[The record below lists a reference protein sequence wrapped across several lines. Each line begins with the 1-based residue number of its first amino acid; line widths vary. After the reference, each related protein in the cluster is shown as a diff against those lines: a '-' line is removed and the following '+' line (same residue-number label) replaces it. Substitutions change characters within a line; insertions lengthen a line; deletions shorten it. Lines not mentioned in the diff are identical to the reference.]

1 MMFRSKVLQNYIP
14 PVALAIVLFGFYI
27 STLAP
32 GLTWANGGS
41 DGGDLITAAVTGGIA
56 HPTGY
61 PLYLLLAR
69 IFQLLPMGS
78 LAFRTNL
85 MSALAT
91 ILASMLVYWLVTQ
104 SSIPL
109 RAERNWSA
117 GLAAGFAFGLAP
129 LVWSQALITE
139 VYALQSFLIL
149 IILYLY
155 TRKDANSP
163 TLKKRLDRWRGLI
176 LGLAMC
182 NHITTIFIVPL
193 VLLIGATYRTVEVQD
208 DKGLSASKPLRF
220 DMVALRRQLSWF
232 GIGLSVYII
241 LPIRA
246 LSHPAVNWGNP
257 ITAGRFWWLVSGQ
270 LYQSYFLPSNL
281 AGIWEHLQAWAT
293 ILLEQFGS
301 PGLILGL
308 LGLVVYGKF
317 SRLYIFT
324 TWIALIFSVF
334 AILYRSI
341 DAYLY
346 LIPMVLAFSIWIG
359 VGITSLG
366 QEFVGRFSRLGL
378 ILGILITG
386 YFIGRAILN
395 HKQVDASQDLRA
407 EIFTR
412 EVLSTAPE
420 ESIIFAKG
428 DQAVFALWYYHF
440 GLNQRTDLAVIASD
454 LLHFD
459 WYQETLETTY
469 PGLNLPGSFP
479 WPETVAAANPSRPAC
494 FVEYTNQTEIE
505 CSSP

>member
-1 MMFRSKVLQNYIP
+1 MFHTKALQKFIP
-14 PVALAIVLFGFYI
+14 PVALAIVLLGFYI
-27 STLAP
+27 GTLAP

-41 DGGDLITAAVTGGIA
+41 DGGDLITAAVTGGIP

-78 LAFRTNL
+78 LAFRTNV

-104 SSIPL
+104 SSISL
-109 RAERNWSA
+109 RTERNWSA

-129 LVWSQALITE
+129 LVWSQAVITE

-155 TRKDANSP
+155 TRKDASSP
-163 TLKKRLDRWRGLI
+163 TVKKRLDRWRGLI

-193 VLLIGATYRTVEVQD
+193 AVLMGSTHRTTEVQD
-208 DKGLSASKPLRF
+208 NEGLPTSKPLSF

-232 GIGLSVYII
+232 GIGLSGYII

-246 LSHPAVNWGNP
+246 LSHPSVNWGNP

-281 AGIWEHLQAWAT
+281 AGVWEHLQAWAT
-293 ILLEQFGS
+293 ILLGQLGL

-308 LGLVVYGKF
+308 LGLVVYGRF
-317 SRLYIFT
+317 SRLYTLT

-334 AILYRSI
+334 AVLYRSI

-346 LIPMVLAFSIWIG
+346 LIPMILAFSIWIG

-366 QEFVGRFSRLGL
+366 QEFVGRFSNLGL
-378 ILGILITG
+378 VLGVLMTG
-386 YFIGRAILN
+386 YFIGHAILN
-395 HKQVDASQDLRA
+395 HNQVDASQDLRA
-407 EIFTR
+407 EIFTQ
-412 EVLSTAPE
+412 EVLSTAPK

-440 GLNQRTDLAVIASD
+440 GLQQRTDLAVIASD